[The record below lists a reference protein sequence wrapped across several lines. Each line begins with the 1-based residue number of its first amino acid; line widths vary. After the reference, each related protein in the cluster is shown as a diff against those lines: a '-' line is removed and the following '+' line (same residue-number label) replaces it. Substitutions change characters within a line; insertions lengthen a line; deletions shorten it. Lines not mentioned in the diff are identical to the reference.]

1 MVEVGTVGNS
11 GRPASRKFH
20 AIPANPWYV
29 ALYFNHIDDPFVALV
44 LKGCERLCAQP
55 TTKKDPVTV
64 SVVKDLVDHYG
75 PLAQLSDL
83 RVFRFLVIVVVSFA
97 GFFRIDEM
105 LTIRLQH
112 AHICDGH
119 MRIILPQCKNDQ
131 MRKGNE
137 ILIARTHSRY
147 CPVGLTEMFW
157 RKAEMDRNHSE
168 TFFIP
173 RLLATKGGHVAL
185 KSHGI
190 SYTTA
195 YEQFSLYPAG
205 DRKWGTIHTSQPEIR
220 RRLASRSKR
229 GGGTTY
235 LQTWSVE
242 VGPGQERIHR
252 GHHCDSACSEPGVS
266 LVISL
271 RLSSHTGNYPCFF
284 TAR

>member
-1 MVEVGTVGNS
+1 M
-11 GRPASRKFH
+11 
-20 AIPANPWYV
+20 
-29 ALYFNHIDDPFVALV
+29 
-44 LKGCERLCAQP
+44 
-55 TTKKDPVTV
+55 

-97 GFFRIDEM
+97 EFFRIDEM

-119 MRIILPQCKNDQ
+119 IRIILSQCKNDQ

-137 ILIARTHSRY
+137 ILIARIHSRY

-173 RLLATKGGHVAL
+173 RLLATKGGHVAH

-195 YEQFSLYPAG
+195 YEQFTAFIQPVTENGERFTPHSLRSGGASQAAASGVEERLISKHGRWKSDQARNGYIE
-205 DRKWGTIHTSQPEIR
+205 DTIAT
-220 RRLASRSKR
+220 RLAVSRAL
-229 GGGTTY
+229 G
-235 LQTWSVE
+235 L
-242 VGPGQERIHR
+242 
-252 GHHCDSACSEPGVS
+252 
-266 LVISL
+266 
-271 RLSSHTGNYPCFF
+271 
-284 TAR
+284 

>member
-1 MVEVGTVGNS
+1 MGKYGRGWHRWQQWASSKPEV
-11 GRPASRKFH
+11 H
-20 AIPANPWYV
+20 AIPANPLYV
-29 ALYFNHIDDPFVALV
+29 ALYFNHLLQTNGTTGALHSAAYGIRWAHHTAGPPSPLDDPFVALV
-44 LKGCERLCAQP
+44 LQGCERLCAQP

-147 CPVGLTEMFW
+147 CPVGLTVIFW

-173 RLLATKGGHVAL
+173 RLLATKGGYVAH

-195 YEQFSLYPAG
+195 YEQFTAF
-205 DRKWGTIHTSQPEIR
+205 IQPVT
-220 RRLASRSKR
+220 KM
-229 GGGTTY
+229 GN
-235 LQTWSVE
+235 
-242 VGPGQERIHR
+242 
-252 GHHCDSACSEPGVS
+252 DSH
-266 LVISL
+266 L
-271 RLSSHTGNYPCFF
+271 
-284 TAR
+284 TA